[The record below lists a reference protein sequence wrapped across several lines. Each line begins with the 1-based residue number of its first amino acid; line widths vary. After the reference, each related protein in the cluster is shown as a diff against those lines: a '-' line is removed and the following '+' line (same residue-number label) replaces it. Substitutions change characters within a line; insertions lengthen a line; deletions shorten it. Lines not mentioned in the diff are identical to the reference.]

1 MREVRR
7 VLETNCKLRK
17 CDREVGCKTND
28 AIIDRRSTIKFDIF
42 QGSIAHRCPLVSRR
56 SSFIAH
62 RFASLLNDR
71 TNERTSYLTVVNIDA
86 TVTAVDDQLAG
97 VV

>member
-17 CDREVGCKTND
+17 CDREVGCKAND
-28 AIIDRRSTIKFDIF
+28 AKIDRRSTIKFNVF
-42 QGSIAHRCPLVSRR
+42 QGPIAHRCPLVSRR

-62 RFASLLNDR
+62 RFASPLNDR
-71 TNERTSYLTVVNIDA
+71 TNERA
-86 TVTAVDDQLAG
+86 T
-97 VV
+97 

>member
-7 VLETNCKLRK
+7 VLETNCKSRK
-17 CDREVGCKTND
+17 CDREVRCKTND
-28 AIIDRRSTIKFDIF
+28 SKIDRLSKIKFNVS

-71 TNERTSYLTVVNIDA
+71 TNERTSYLTVVKIDA